1 MLCCVMQ
8 APSSLLDALEQHL
21 AALEGKKGSAAN
33 TPTQSARSVLTYL
46 LWFTLLIWSGAVL
59 SQRFNNFLSGID
71 HAIL

>member
-1 MLCCVMQ
+1 MQ

-46 LWFTLLIWSGAVL
+46 LQFTLLICAGAVL
-59 SQRFNNFLSGID
+59 SK
-71 HAIL
+71 